1 MFHGMIYCAMG
12 ANYSTTCWTSKM
24 RFRHRLA
31 SLFRMRN
38 VSAARARNKF
48 YTIAWIMQT
57 ASSGW
62 CTFSPARLNVHALNT
77 FFHLSRNG
85 HSCNFN
91 FSALTVNTCLWM
103 KFIRA
108 PDHRACLWPRVN
120 ASLVNGFRLIFGIVF
135 VQYACL
141 IHSLVTLSSIIQ
153 CKICF
158 VTQKRK
164 MLHWFSPFPS
174 ESPVRARLLLFALGS
189 FHKSSEAER
198 LSNRWY
204 LKLESQKC
212 FKAMWWKIWWI
223 GFSQIIYE

>member
-1 MFHGMIYCAMG
+1 MRIIQPRAGRAKWGFAIVLPPFFEWG
-12 ANYSTTCWTSKM
+12 TSQQPEREINFTLLHELCKPPL
-24 RFRHRLA
+24 R
-31 SLFRMRN
+31 
-38 VSAARARNKF
+38 
-48 YTIAWIMQT
+48 
-57 ASSGW
+57 GW

-164 MLHWFSPFPS
+164 MLHWFSPSPS